1 VLFFVR
7 VQRFSFSYQLY
18 SQNKGS
24 EMPAKLSEKE
34 KAVRGTAQRCRA
46 REARSLRVIR
56 REIRELRRVISDMTF
71 NLQLARKS
79 VQADGV
85 LIEVLVANSNGRFE
99 KSQRLNPAFRIQAH
113 ALTALKSLNRQMDF
127 LYEEREAAEA
137 TKQRAEQF
145 SEFTI

>member
-1 VLFFVR
+1 
-7 VQRFSFSYQLY
+7 
-18 SQNKGS
+18 
-24 EMPAKLSEKE
+24 
-34 KAVRGTAQRCRA
+34 
-46 REARSLRVIR
+46 
-56 REIRELRRVISDMTF
+56 MTF